1 MWLAGIDFGSKLAG
15 TTVISIA
22 EKVGGFYNYKGAFS
36 VIKGK
41 DADLFLS
48 NYFNQFNFNLVGI
61 DAPLSLP
68 KVYTINKGNEYFYR
82 KSDKELSAMS
92 PMFIGGLTARAIKL
106 KDKFSSNTL
115 NIFETYPKAKAIEL
129 NLIDLGYKTKNAEA
143 FEACLEFIKNLSGWD
158 LKLNN
163 WHQFDS
169 ILALIS
175 TIDFAENKAKS
186 YGDPEEGLIWV

>member
-22 EKVGGFYNYKGAFS
+22 EKVSGFYSFKGAFS

-41 DADLFLS
+41 DADLFLA
-48 NYFNQFNFNLVGI
+48 NYFKQFDFKYVGI

-68 KVYTINKGNEYFYR
+68 KVYKLNKGSEYFYR
-82 KSDKELSAMS
+82 KGDKELNAMS

-106 KDKFSSNTL
+106 KDKFSSDSL
-115 NIFETYPKAKAIEL
+115 NIFETYPKAKASEL
-129 NLIDLGYKTKNAEA
+129 GLIDFGYKTKDPDS
-143 FEACLEFIKNLSGWD
+143 FTACIDFIENLSGWK
-158 LKLNN
+158 LNLNN

-169 ILALIS
+169 VLALLS

-186 YGDPEEGLIWV
+186 FGDEEEGLIWV